1 MARVLRRPAG
11 RRRRCAQ
18 ERRGRVLEGPQLAGR
33 RPMASWFRRSTAI
46 GASSRSI
53 SKRRSRTRR
62 SPTASALSDADVPA
76 GDARFGA
83 RHHDDPRLPHARP
96 SACQSRPARP
106 CQAARGLQRAVAGGL
121 WLHRGRLRPADLH
134 RQGAGA
140 RIRDHPADAGD
151 PDPHLLLDARRRVHA
166 HFRSGGEGLDP
177 VAHRGRGQGHRLHR
191 RKASG
196 RSCRSWSRPKAS
208 SSSSTS
214 STRAPS
220 ASASTAANR

>member
-1 MARVLRRPAG
+1 MARFLRQP
-11 RRRRCAQ
+11 RRRCRRRQ
-18 ERRGRVLEGPQLAGR
+18 EERRGRFLEGPQLAGPGQWRTGFGARRQLGPGREACRKEDQGKGRRQRR
-33 RPMASWFRRSTAI
+33 RPFRR
-46 GASSRSI
+46 RH
-53 SKRRSRTRR
+53 
-62 SPTASALSDADVPA
+62 PA

-106 CQAARGLQRAVAGGL
+106 CQAAGGLQRAVAGGL
-121 WLHRGRLRPADLH
+121 RLHRGRLRPPDLH

-151 PDPHLLLDARRRVHA
+151 PDAHLLLDARRRVHA

-177 VAHRGRGQGHRLHR
+177 VPHRGRRTRASPSPR
-191 RKASG
+191 RASG